1 MKLEKVTN
9 AREAGSSRRLHGR
22 RYADACGAAFALE
35 LLGERWALLI
45 MRELMFG
52 PRRFGAL
59 RAGLPAISARVLAER
74 LAELEAAGVVRRG
87 TLPPPASVPVY
98 ELTEWG
104 YGADEAMLALCRWAL
119 AGPGHDPALH
129 LSAAALMMSLR
140 ALFRPGR
147 WNGQPLRVG
156 IAIGGD
162 SFVATIADGRVGIAR
177 EPATDVDCALAAPDA
192 GPLKRL
198 IYGKCGLDAAEA
210 LGLRLT
216 GDRAAASRFV
226 DCFALPDGQ

>member
-1 MKLEKVTN
+1 MKLQKITTDGIQP
-9 AREAGSSRRLHGR
+9 RHGR
-22 RYADACGAAFALE
+22 RYRDACGAAFALE

-74 LAELEAAGVVRRG
+74 LGDLEAAGVLRHA

-104 YGADEAMLALCRWAL
+104 YQADEAMLALCRWAL
-119 AGPGHDPALH
+119 LSPGHDPTLP

-140 ALFRPGR
+140 ATFRAERAPADE
-147 WNGQPLRVG
+147 LTVAIH
-156 IAIGGD
+156 IAD
-162 SFVATIADGRVGIAR
+162 DRFHATIAHGRITVERGAG
-177 EPATDVDCALAAPDA
+177 EGAALHLAAPDTA
-192 GPLKRL
+192 PLKAL
-198 IYGKCGLDAAEA
+198 IYGKRPPADLAP
-210 LGLRLT
+210 LGLAIT
-216 GDRAAASRFV
+216 GDPAPFVAS
-226 DCFALPDGQ
+226 FALR